1 MQQDVMTISQED
13 IVILKGKKCE
23 GLYKLKKENLV
34 RGGVL
39 GISLEGRSSRGG
51 ASRKTA
57 TGYELGQ
64 SVAKGEMVHSSM
76 TQDDENHCGKSAKGP
91 EKRGQEL
98 KVSRHGYNQEKHIKI
113 LIQNLKVFC

>member
-1 MQQDVMTISQED
+1 VLEGEKYKGIYR
-13 IVILKGKKCE
+13 LKE
-23 GLYKLKKENLV
+23 ENSV
-34 RGGVL
+34 RGGVS
-39 GISLEGRSSRGG
+39 GISLKGSLSRGG